1 MGEIRF
7 VGTGE
12 TRGYPYPVCKKIRDD
27 PLLRHVHMLTSYT
40 FEDWLSSH
48 CISIL
53 FAESITGHWKLVW
66 TCEIHSH
73 NPLVRNPR
81 WNVKLFFSFDVYSR
95 TSMARTP

>member
-1 MGEIRF
+1 
-7 VGTGE
+7 
-12 TRGYPYPVCKKIRDD
+12 
-27 PLLRHVHMLTSYT
+27 MLTSYT

-53 FAESITGHWKLVW
+53 FAESITWHWKVVW

-81 WNVKLFFSFDVYSR
+81 WNVKLFFLLNYTTELQRLEHLKNHENMFETGLVR
-95 TSMARTP
+95 ANEC